1 MPILSHRARH
11 DLEWVGALLVAVSGI
26 LVVLGGA
33 WAWGLL

>member
-11 DLEWVGALLVAVSGI
+11 DLEWVGALLIAASAVV
-26 LVVLGGA
+26 VVLGVA